1 MKFAIVKNYTPEKE
15 AEPIKVSG
23 KLIDNGKK
31 IVLAIEEGK
40 NFLVKVIPVVEDMI
54 VEVIDVATPLF
65 HQLAKLFAT
74 LFRKLPTHIDYL
86 GNIYRLTMQPAYGDE
101 MLDKVF
107 YLIEKEKKGANK
119 ILFSAEAARIF
130 EAKNKIRALLKSKGL
145 IS

>member
-1 MKFAIVKNYTPEKE
+1 MKFAILKNYIDKE
-15 AEPIKVSG
+15 GEIQVSG

-40 NFLVKVIPVVEDMI
+40 NFLVKVIPVLEDMI
-54 VEVIDVATPLF
+54 IEVVDVATPLF
-65 HQLAKLFAT
+65 LEMTKLFAM

-86 GNIYRLTMQPAYGDE
+86 GNIYRLTMQPAYGYE

-107 YLIEKEKKGANK
+107 YLLEKEKKGVTK
-119 ILFSAEAARIF
+119 ILFIAEAPRML
-130 EAKNKIRALLKSKGL
+130 EAKNEIRALLKNKGL